1 MPSTTRYRRGDIVLV
16 SFPFTDLSS
25 SKRRPALVVSPD
37 AFNDHGQDVV
47 LVAITSQEP
56 VDNAISIGAD
66 DLVDGTLPKRS
77 FVKATKIFTMHSALV
92 VKSICALREE
102 KLDEVLRELRGL
114 FS

>member
-37 AFNDHGQDVV
+37 AFNQTMQDLV
-47 LVAITSQEP
+47 LAAITSQ
-56 VDNAISIGAD
+56 GAEDSAFTIDQD
-66 DLVDGTLPKRS
+66 DCVDGILPKKS
-77 FVKATKIFTMHSALV
+77 VLKPAKLFTMHSTLV
-92 VKSICALREE
+92 LKRICALRPERLE
-102 KLDEVLRELRGL
+102 AVLVEIRRF